1 MKTQQKSSHG
11 FFFVVVQ
18 EGMERA
24 TDWWTERD
32 GGEVEEKMMEL
43 IDIAGVL
50 IKASVE

>member
-1 MKTQQKSSHG
+1 MKRTKRVFS

-24 TDWWTERD
+24 MDWWMDREM
-32 GGEVEEKMMEL
+32 VEKEKMMEL